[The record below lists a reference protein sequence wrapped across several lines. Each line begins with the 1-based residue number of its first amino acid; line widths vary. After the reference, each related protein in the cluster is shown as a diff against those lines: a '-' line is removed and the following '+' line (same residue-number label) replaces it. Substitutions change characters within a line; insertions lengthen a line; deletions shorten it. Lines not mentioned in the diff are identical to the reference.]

1 MKTKSIK
8 KLFFISLFSII
19 AIILSANV
27 SLAYMDYSNPNQIP
41 NYWSYP
47 TLSLLRQYNHLVN

>member
-8 KLFFISLFSII
+8 KLFFISLFSLI

-41 NYWSYP
+41 N
-47 TLSLLRQYNHLVN
+47 